1 MTRVAVLGAT
11 GRTGREIL
19 RQALDKGLE
28 VNALAREPFK
38 LGELRERVSV
48 VKGDAADQA
57 TVNSVVA
64 GSDAVLSAL
73 GLVKGS
79 PPDLMASSCSNIAAA
94 MKREGVKRLV
104 ILTNTGV
111 RDPTDRPPVAQ
122 KLLRMG
128 LRLLNDRLLR
138 DTIEAAEVIEESGLD
153 WTLVRAP
160 ILTDG
165 PKTGHYRVGALAPG
179 MPLRVSRA
187 DVADF
192 MLSCALD
199 ARFVCEKPVIAG

>member
-28 VNALAREPFK
+28 VNALAREPSK
-38 LGELRERVSV
+38 LGELGERVSV
-48 VKGDAADQA
+48 VKGDATDPVA
-57 TVNSVVA
+57 VGRLVA
-64 GSDAVLSAL
+64 GSGAVLSAL

-94 MKREGVKRLV
+94 MKKEGVKRLV

-111 RDPTDRPPVAQ
+111 KDPADRPPVTQ
-122 KLLRMG
+122 RLLRMG
-128 LRLLNDRLLR
+128 LRVLNDRLLS
-138 DTIEAAEVIEESGLD
+138 DTIKAAEVIEESGLD

-165 PKTGHYRVGALAPG
+165 PKTGHYRVGALASG

-199 ARFVCEKPVIAG
+199 AMFVREKPVIAG